1 MSVSWVVFMPL
12 AFMLIAAF
20 HFISL
25 IVPLPTSLIGIG
37 TVLGF

>member
-1 MSVSWVVFMPL
+1 MMVNWVVLMPFL
-12 AFMLIAAF
+12 FMLIAAF

-25 IVPLPTSLIGIG
+25 IVPLPTSLLGIG